1 MSAEKNPG
9 LMIALVIVAVTV
21 STAVMVV
28 GIWGA
33 WKDTERGEGGDARY
47 RRRVLLRIALL
58 YVFCAVFGIAEVAS
72 RREPIESLFGLPVAA
87 FLAWMYW
94 RVAAR
99 VNVPPHN

>member
-1 MSAEKNPG
+1 VSAEKNPG
-9 LMIALVIVAVTV
+9 LMIALVTVAVTV

-33 WKDTERGEGGDARY
+33 WKDTERAEGDARY
-47 RRRVLLRIALL
+47 RRRVLLRMVML

-72 RREPIESLFGLPVAA
+72 RREPIESLFGLPIAA

-94 RVAAR
+94 RAAVR
-99 VNVPPHN
+99 VNVPPHS